1 MRYDRVVALSIGL
14 SLILVACSSTAAM
27 SDDNVSPPTEE
38 VALEVSPEPSP
49 MDNPPTATPIPPT
62 PTPQP
67 PTATPQPPTA
77 TPIPPTPTPEA
88 ALTLFDFAQ
97 PDAGQ
102 LWGVVNDGVMGG
114 VSGSQFQIEE
124 NIAVFTGFVSLENN
138 GGFASIRSQ
147 PELQDL
153 SAYTGVVVRVKGDG
167 KRYQF
172 RLRTSSTL
180 NRIAYTSGFDTQPDV
195 WQTVRLPFADFIPT
209 SFGVVLTDVPSIDPR
224 DIASFGMLI
233 SDKQEGDFRLEID
246 WIGVYVE

>member
-1 MRYDRVVALSIGL
+1 MRHYRVVTLSIGL
-14 SLILVACSSTAAM
+14 SIILMACSSTAAM
-27 SDDNVSPPTEE
+27 SDDIASQPTEE
-38 VALEVSPEPSP
+38 VALDVPPTSTPT
-49 MDNPPTATPIPPT
+49 DVPPTATLQPPT
-62 PTPQP
+62 ATPQP
-67 PTATPQPPTA
+67 PTATPVPPTA

-88 ALTLFDFAQ
+88 ALTLFDFTQ

-102 LWGVVNDGVMGG
+102 RWSVVNDGVMGG
-114 VSGSQFQIEE
+114 VSGSQFQIDE
-124 NIAVFTGFVSLENN
+124 NIAVFAGFVSLENN

-153 SAYTGVVVRVKGDG
+153 SAHTGIVVRVKGDG

-180 NRIAYTSGFDTQPDV
+180 NRIAYTVGFDTQTDV

-209 SFGVVLTDVPSIDPR
+209 SFGVVLTDVPAIDPR
-224 DIASFGMLI
+224 DIASFGVLI
-233 SDKQEGDFRLEID
+233 SDKQEGEFRLEID

>member
-1 MRYDRVVALSIGL
+1 MSRNAWIMRHYQIVVLSIGI
-14 SLILVACSSTAAM
+14 SITLVACSSTAAM
-27 SDDNVSPPTEE
+27 SDDNVSPPTE
-38 VALEVSPEPSP
+38 VIALEISPEPSP
-49 MDNPPTATPIPPT
+49 TDNPPTA
-62 PTPQP
+62 TPQP
-67 PTATPQPPTA
+67 PTATPLPPTA

-88 ALTLFDFAQ
+88 ALTLFDFTQ

-102 LWGVVNDGVMGG
+102 RWSIVNDGVMGG

-124 NIAVFTGFVSLENN
+124 NILVFAGFVSLENN

-147 PELQDL
+147 PQLQDL

-180 NRIAYTSGFDTQPDV
+180 DRIAYTAGFDTQPDV
-195 WQTVRLPFADFIPT
+195 WQTVRLPFTDFIPT

-233 SDKQEGDFRLEID
+233 SDNQEGDFRLEID
-246 WIGVYVE
+246 WIGTYVE